1 MLLDLREGTTA
12 ETERLEQGV
21 RSGAGWFYWI
31 GAMSLVN
38 SVIQWFD
45 SDRVFLVG
53 LGITQAIDGIAAAVA
68 EGLDPT
74 AGVVVRGIGMGLDV
88 VAAGAFLG
96 LGWLAREKKS
106 WAFVAGMV
114 AYVLDALIFLL
125 VQFWAGVAFHAFAL
139 FFIWRGYSSLAKI
152 RAARPPAT
160 AVPAAE

>member
-1 MLLDLREGTTA
+1 MLLEAGGGTA
-12 ETERLEQGV
+12 PETERLAQSV

-38 SVIQWFD
+38 SAIQWFD
-45 SDRVFLVG
+45 SERVFLVG

-74 AGVVVRGIGMGLDV
+74 AGVVVRGIGTGLDV

-96 LGWLAREKKS
+96 LGWLAREQKP
-106 WAFVAGMV
+106 WAFLAGMV

-125 VQFWAGVAFHAFAL
+125 VQFWPGLAFHAFAL
-139 FFIWRGYSSLAKI
+139 FFIWRGYSSLTKI
-152 RAARPPAT
+152 RADRALVGAE
-160 AVPAAE
+160 PAAE